1 MTELSKYD
9 YILEELSSIERQL
22 TMLSRRNKELLLKAE
37 SLELLNRQLS
47 NENAVLNR
55 KVAELESKLELVV
68 KENNSLRSDGSS
80 LNMKDKEN
88 LKLQIGEMISKIDF
102 HLRS

>member
-55 KVAELESKLELVV
+55 KVAELESKLEVVV

-80 LNMKDKEN
+80 LNLKDKEN
-88 LKLQIGEMISKIDF
+88 LKLQIGELINKIDF